1 MRATIEHVTHPDAS
15 LRVLDLSLPRFAGG
29 PHRHPHI
36 ELTWIVQGQGLRF
49 VGDSVE
55 AFGAGD
61 LVLIGAQLTHAWVG
75 EPAFGETAPF
85 RALVVQC
92 PPEVLTDA
100 RWPELRSL
108 QDLLARAR
116 QGVQFA
122 AGPARDRA
130 MAELVALSA
139 EQGLARLARWLRL
152 LQELA
157 DAPARRLS
165 VQAASGDGHAAQGDR
180 LDRLDRLLA
189 WLHDQIATP
198 IRIEQAAAR
207 VHISPAAFPRFFR
220 RETGKTLIG
229 YLNDLRTSQACLQ
242 LRHSRRPVAE
252 IAAACGYPSL
262 AHFERQFKKRM
273 ACSAR
278 EYRGGATADR

>member
-15 LRVLDLSLPRFAGG
+15 LRLLDLSLPRFAGG

-61 LVLIGAQLTHAWVG
+61 LVLIGPQLAHAWVG
-75 EPAFGETAPF
+75 EPAPGDTAPF

-92 PPEVLTDA
+92 PPEVLTEA

-116 QGVQFA
+116 QGLQFA
-122 AGPARDRA
+122 PGPVRERV
-130 MAELVALSA
+130 MAEFAALSA
-139 EQGLARLARWLRL
+139 AQGLARLAGWLHL
-152 LQELA
+152 LDLLA

-165 VQAASGDGHAAQGDR
+165 VQAASGAAHASHDDR
-180 LDRLDRLLA
+180 VDRLLA

-207 VHISPAAFPRFFR
+207 VHISPAAFPRFFKR
-220 RETGKTLIG
+220 VTGKTLIG
-229 YLNDLRTSQACLQ
+229 YLNDLRTSQACLH

-252 IAAACGYPSL
+252 IAAACGYPSP

-273 ACSAR
+273 ACSAGD
-278 EYRGGATADR
+278 YRKGNAAGP